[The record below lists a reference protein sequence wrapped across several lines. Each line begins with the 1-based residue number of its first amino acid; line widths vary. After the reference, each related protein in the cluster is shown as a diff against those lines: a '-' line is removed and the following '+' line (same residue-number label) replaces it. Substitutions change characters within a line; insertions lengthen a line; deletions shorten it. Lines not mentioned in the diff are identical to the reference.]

1 VRIFVE
7 MERVDAATKTIV
19 ALHGR
24 FFDKK
29 TISATFFDE
38 GRFHN
43 MDLAP
48 RPEELQQ

>member
-1 VRIFVE
+1 ME
-7 MERVDAATKTIV
+7 MEKVEAATKAIV

-38 GRFHN
+38 ARFAA

-48 RPEELQQ
+48 RPEELTQ